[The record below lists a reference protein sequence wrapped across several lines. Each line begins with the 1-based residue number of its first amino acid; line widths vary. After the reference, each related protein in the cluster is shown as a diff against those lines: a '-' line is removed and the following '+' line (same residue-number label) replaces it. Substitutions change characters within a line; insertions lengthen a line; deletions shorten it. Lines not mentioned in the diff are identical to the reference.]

1 MSPSSASP
9 LLAGERNPLLMP
21 VAVVI
26 PAYNEAATVAGVVR
40 RARQQVATVIVV
52 DDGSQDDTADRAEA
66 AGARVLRQPMNQ
78 GKGAALWRGMAEALT
93 SGVDAVITLDGDG
106 QHCPEDIPKLLEMR
120 RRQPKR
126 LVIAAR
132 LAHRDR
138 APPLRR
144 FANAM
149 ADFWVSWAAG
159 CPIRDTQSGFRLY
172 PAALISKLHPPG
184 NQRGGF
190 VFESEVLI
198 RAAHHSYYP
207 ATVGIVTLYHAQGRP
222 SHYQPWRDTLRII
235 VMVAWELIKRGLYP
249 LGLLRSLGYV
259 KLKT

>member
-1 MSPSSASP
+1 
-9 LLAGERNPLLMP
+9 MP

-26 PAYNEAATVAGVVR
+26 PAYNEAATIADIVR
-40 RARQQVATVIVV
+40 RARQQIATVIVV
-52 DDGSQDDTADRAEA
+52 DDGSRDDTANQAEA
-66 AGARVLRQPMNQ
+66 AGARVLRQPINQ

-93 SGVDAVITLDGDG
+93 GGADAVITVDGDG
-106 QHCPEDIPKLLEMR
+106 QHCPEDIPKLLEMH

-126 LVIAAR
+126 LIIAAR

-144 FANAM
+144 FANGM

-159 CPIRDTQSGFRLY
+159 CPICDTQSGFRLY
-172 PAALISKLHPPG
+172 PAALLRELPSPG
-184 NQRGGF
+184 PRGRGF
-190 VFESEVLI
+190 AFESEILI
-198 RAAHHSYYP
+198 RAAHHGYYP
-207 ATVGIVTLYHAQGRP
+207 ATVGIATLYHAQGRP

-235 VMVAWELIKRGLYP
+235 VMVAWELIKCGLYP
-249 LGLLRSLGYV
+249 LGLLRSLGYL

>member
-1 MSPSSASP
+1 
-9 LLAGERNPLLMP
+9 MP

-26 PAYNEAATVAGVVR
+26 PAFNEAATIADIVG
-40 RARQQVATVIVV
+40 RARRQVATVIVV
-52 DDGSQDDTADRAEA
+52 DDGSWDDTAHQAQS
-66 AGARVLRQPMNQ
+66 AGAQVLCQPMNQ
-78 GKGAALWRGMAEALT
+78 GKGAALWRGMQEALL
-93 SGVDAVITLDGDG
+93 SGVDAVMTLDGDG
-106 QHCPEDIPKLLEMR
+106 QHCPEDLPKLLEMHQV
-120 RRQPKR
+120 QPKR
-126 LVIAAR
+126 LIIAAR

-144 FANAM
+144 FANGM
-149 ADFWVSWAAG
+149 ADFWISWAAG
-159 CPIRDTQSGFRLY
+159 CPICDTQSGFRLY
-172 PAALISKLHPPG
+172 PAALLRKLPPPG

-198 RAAHHSYYP
+198 RAAHHGHYP
-207 ATVGIVTLYHAQGRP
+207 ATVGIATLYHAQGRP

-235 VMVAWELIKRGLYP
+235 AMVGWKLIKRGLYP